1 MLIQN
6 LYRKT
11 LKLLCKIKKNFRLRR
26 ATNLASLGKLL
37 RSDSVMII
45 QTLHS
50 CVLWHITPVY
60 VLGQTFHTLDK
71 KSPSNY
77 SLSDFWV
84 LWWKSTK
91 FVMPFLK
98 TQVSLYSNFIWLISI
113 MKYNSCV
120 FFSSNLV
127 YFGQKETMEVQ
138 ILRLFKW
145 QEKLRIL
152 NWALKILQI
161 FTLSS
166 FPAKHARFELKKS
179 TEKLCFMTMKS
190 GAKFERKLTCGLIK
204 KI

>member
-1 MLIQN
+1 MKPCIFWTKQVRKSQILGSQQFSSN
-6 LYRKT
+6 SPYCLYHFWNCHILYEFCIT
-11 LKLLCKIKKNFRLRR
+11 
-26 ATNLASLGKLL
+26 
-37 RSDSVMII
+37 
-45 QTLHS
+45 HS
-50 CVLWHITPVY
+50 WVLWHITPMY
-60 VLGQTFHTLDK
+60 FLGQTLHTLDK

-84 LWWKSTK
+84 LWWKFTK

-98 TQVSLYSNFIWLISI
+98 TQVSLYSNFAWLISI

-120 FFSSNLV
+120 FFSSNLA

-161 FTLSS
+161 FTFWVTFQLSM
-166 FPAKHARFELKKS
+166 P
-179 TEKLCFMTMKS
+179 
-190 GAKFERKLTCGLIK
+190 GLS
-204 KI
+204 